1 MNTTAHFRSDTDEQ
15 QSRRAASKR
24 HSTKRRLPHLTPGAR
39 ATAALGAGALL
50 VLLGSLSPTA
60 QAVTCGPA
68 QRGTLGAG
76 NTFTAGTTDSH
87 NDYRV
92 ICTGDTNGQKVREYD
107 LAGAFNHEDADDVGD
122 LDGRLVVQLRN
133 AHLDMYMYKFP
144 LDGGLRGAIV
154 VLGTEGGA
162 SNRDDGIDFSV
173 GEVERFNFELDSH
186 ATISATGGA
195 KAIDVWVADEN
206 HYYGRVVVRNFGS
219 ITTAGGGSS
228 DAGRRGYAIQV
239 ASRGGVVDV
248 INEASG
254 TIVTRGPG
262 GRGIIAANNG
272 STATAINR
280 GSITTHGNPFN
291 GRRAHG
297 IGVWTHWDNQTKGGA
312 GVARATN
319 EGTVTTHGLGTAAV
333 TAFSGSGGHPGL
345 AAVATNKGTIET
357 RGNTDSDGSDSA
369 GLYAQSEGGTAL
381 ATNERDATI
390 RTYGTGAKGLRTVNK
405 RSVTGR
411 AEAENRGTVTTS
423 GQPTSTRR
431 AHGMDVWSEYN
442 SAYAVNHNGATIT
455 TTGRGATGVQVSSSH
470 GSADESAY
478 ALNRGTIT
486 TSGDGFHTDTNV
498 YNSIGMAVYSAGEAP
513 VIAVNMYE
521 GVIETSG
528 TGARGI
534 WAVGYPEG
542 AAAVARNR
550 GRITTHGD
558 IYQADRS
565 GTDNDTSRG
574 AYGMEA
580 YSRNSDAAAANETGG
595 VIETH
600 GAVAIG
606 VNAWSSGGGTA
617 TVVNRGR
624 VTTRG
629 GAADDLPGAIGDLH
643 GSAGIR
649 AYSAQA
655 SARIENAPTGRVDT
669 YGDRAYGLLAD
680 TSSDGS
686 RTSAMAEVVNR
697 GVVHTRGRNA
707 DAVLAGA
714 RHGGTADNPNRAHA
728 LNTQGAAITTVGDG
742 ATGLGAFIQIRSD
755 DDATSDEATDAY
767 GTVYVRNDGTVI
779 TGEVDEDA
787 AADDT
792 STDTTT
798 DDEEETFAAGVLATN
813 GVAAAFY
820 SPDDTTIGNAGDV
833 TVVNT
838 GDVTVKLEN
847 ATGLYAETHGDGTAT
862 VQMLGGTVRA
872 EHETGRGLWAR
883 TGDTGEVHVT
893 IAGGAE
899 IAASSSEGIAA
910 ELEGGTTNFRLLES
924 TLDGRAVFGSGTD
937 TFTIRDGRVTGAID
951 FGTGTDT
958 LTVHG
963 DTWLEGAISNLEA
976 LNKRGSGNLVMR
988 GDATFSSGGSAVLEN
1003 GGLTFTG
1010 QFNLGTTGTMRIH
1023 DAARLTAVLADASAP
1038 PQITAGGGI
1047 TFDGDE
1053 ELFLQV
1059 TPGITATSEQTY
1071 LNQLNTASGSP
1082 IANGTPVTG
1091 RTGQVA
1097 LRTSRGPSTV
1107 VDVGHIPL
1115 QDGNT
1120 QTTGTSVTGGVRLGV
1135 MSLDAPSD
1143 LDDVAIPI
1151 LPPGGPSLALGGGV
1165 AGLGASFFS
1174 VLDSEVLGF
1183 AAEETG
1189 GNEGPAMPTFVESRD
1204 RVGGLEYWARAWAG
1218 DAPVLAG
1225 GVEATVRGS
1234 ALGVNMPL
1242 GEGFRLGVS
1251 VAPEMTVSSG
1261 PLGRASA
1268 AGARLDGARYAAWSN
1283 WRGEIFHA
1291 GVSASHGRYRA
1302 QSILDNPVA
1311 GGGLG
1316 SEFDLTQDHIQL
1328 GAGARLTWSGVQVVP
1343 SLSGFSGAL
1352 RRGAHTAEGAVFRAD
1367 VPGFSQRYSGWKSE
1381 ITVSPKQ
1388 WLPGPGTLRW
1398 RPALHLHTQRTHTA
1412 GPASLEL
1419 AQHDKAGVLS
1429 LTSSAEVS
1437 GLPGIVHGFSATVD
1451 ALRSDAWQM
1460 QLGFA
1465 GMQAD
1470 GDYKQMM
1477 LARLR
1482 VHF

>member
-1 MNTTAHFRSDTDEQ
+1 MNTTDHIHSNTVRLTSPSGAC
-15 QSRRAASKR
+15 RR
-24 HSTKRRLPHLTPGAR
+24 GAR
-39 ATAALGAGALL
+39 EFRPPPLTTERRSVSTLGGLALL
-50 VLLGSLSPTA
+50 ALLGVLSHSA
-60 QAVTCGPA
+60 QAVTCGAA
-68 QRGTLGAG
+68 QRGTLGAN
-76 NTFTAGTTDSH
+76 NTFTQGTTGSH
-87 NDYRV
+87 NDYR
-92 ICTGDTNGQKVREYD
+92 IRCTGDTSGQGVSVED
-107 LAGAFNHEDADDVGD
+107 LTAAFNHADADDVANEN
-122 LDGRLVVQLRN
+122 GRLVIQLTN
-133 AHLDMYMYKFP
+133 AYLRIDKDEFP
-144 LDGGLRGAIV
+144 VGDDLKGGIV

-162 SNRDDGIDFSV
+162 SGWNEGIDIDIDELR
-173 GEVERFNFELDSH
+173 GDLKVESH

-195 KAIDVWVADEN
+195 RGIDVWIADDS
-206 HYYGRVVVRNFGS
+206 HSFGRVEVHNFGS
-219 ITTAGGGSS
+219 VST
-228 DAGRRGYAIQV
+228 DAGRRGYAVV
-239 ASRGGVVDV
+239 AVSRGGVVEV
-248 INEASG
+248 VNEEGATIAAS
-254 TIVTRGPG
+254 GPG
-262 GRGIIAANNG
+262 GRGIVAGTVG
-272 STATAINR
+272 STATATNR
-280 GSITTHGNPFN
+280 GTITTRGNAYQTWRAN
-291 GRRAHG
+291 GIAAFS
-297 IGVWTHWDNQTKGGA
+297 HWDNTAKGG

-319 EGTVTTHGLGTAAV
+319 ETTGTVTTYGLGAAAIV
-333 TAFSGSGGHPGL
+333 AYSGSGGNYGT
-345 AAVATNKGTIET
+345 AAVATNKGTVT
-357 RGNTDSDGSDSA
+357 THGNPDSGSPAFGVHADT
-369 GLYAQSEGGTAL
+369 EGGL
-381 ATNERDATI
+381 GRATNEAGGVI
-390 RTYGTGAKGLRTVNK
+390 RTYGTGAGGLAAWSR
-405 RSVTGR
+405 RAVTGR
-411 AEAENRGTVTTS
+411 AETENRGTITTS
-423 GQPTSTRR
+423 GQPDGFNR
-431 AHGMDVWSEYN
+431 AHGMNAWSEYN
-442 SAYAVNHNGATIT
+442 SAYATNQEGATIT
-455 TTGRGATGVQVSSSH
+455 TSGRGARGFLASTTYG
-470 GSADESAY
+470 GPDETAY
-478 ALNRGTIT
+478 ALNRGTVT
-486 TSGDGFHTDTNV
+486 TTGNGFHTD
-498 YNSIGMAVYSAGEAP
+498 NSLYGADGVAVFSGGEASAT
-513 VIAVNMYE
+513 AVNAYE
-521 GVIETSG
+521 GVIETRG
-528 TGARGI
+528 TGAKGMLAFGYRG
-534 WAVGYPEG
+534 GS
-542 AAAVARNR
+542 AATVRNR

-558 IYQADRS
+558 VYRVDRT
-565 GTDNDTSRG
+565 GTDNDDYLRADGMHAVSRT
-574 AYGMEA
+574 
-580 YSRNSDAAAANETGG
+580 SDATAINEIGG
-595 VIETH
+595 VVETH
-600 GAVAIG
+600 GLVAWG
-606 VNAWSSGGGTA
+606 VAARARGGGTA

-629 GAADDLPGAIGDLH
+629 GAADDLPGAIGSLR

-669 YGDRAYGLLAD
+669 YGDRAYGLLAE

-714 RHGGTADNPNRAHA
+714 SHGGTVDNPNRAHA
-728 LNTQGAAITTVGDG
+728 INTQGAAITTVGDG

-755 DDATSDEATDAY
+755 DEATSDEATDAY

-798 DDEEETFAAGVLATN
+798 DDDEETFAAGVLATN
-813 GVAAAFY
+813 GVAAGFY

-833 TVVNT
+833 APGIVNT

-847 ATGLYAETHGDGTAT
+847 ATGLYAETHGNGTAT

-893 IAGGAE
+893 IAGGARV
-899 IAASSSEGIAA
+899 AASSSGGIAA
-910 ELEGGTTNFRLLES
+910 ELEGGTTNLRLLES

-958 LTVHG
+958 LNVHG
-963 DTWLEGAISNLEA
+963 DTWLEGAVSNLEA

-988 GDATFSSGGSAVLEN
+988 GDAAFSSGGSAVLEN

-1059 TPGITATSEQTY
+1059 APGITATSEQTY
-1071 LNQLNTASGSP
+1071 LNQLNTASGNP

-1097 LRTSRGPSTV
+1097 LRTSLGPSTV

-1120 QTTGTSVTGGVRLGV
+1120 QTTGTSVTVGVRLGV

-1165 AGLGASFFS
+1165 AGLGASLFS

-1204 RVGGLEYWARAWAG
+1204 RDGGLEYWARAWVG

-1234 ALGVNMPL
+1234 ALGVDMPL
-1242 GEGFRLGVS
+1242 GEGFRIGVS
-1251 VAPEMTVSSG
+1251 AAPEMTVSSG

-1291 GVSASHGRYRA
+1291 GASASHGRYRA

-1316 SEFDLTQDHIQL
+1316 SEFDLTQDHVQL
-1328 GAGARLTWSGVQVVP
+1328 GAGARLTWSGVQAAP

-1381 ITVSPKQ
+1381 ISVSPKQ

-1437 GLPGIVHGFSATVD
+1437 GLPGTVHGFSATVD

-1482 VHF
+1482 VRF

>member
-1 MNTTAHFRSDTDEQ
+1 MNRTAHFRSDTDKQ
-15 QSRRAASKR
+15 QSRRAASKC
-24 HSTKRRLPHLTPGAR
+24 HSTKRRLPYLTPGAR

-50 VLLGSLSPTA
+50 VLLGALSHSA
-60 QAVTCGPA
+60 QAVTCGAA
-68 QRGTLGAG
+68 QRGTLEAG

-92 ICTGDTNGQKVREYD
+92 ICTGDASGQKVTQYD
-107 LAGAFNHEDADDVGD
+107 LAAAFDHEDADDIGS
-122 LDGRLVVQLRN
+122 LDGRLVVQLHN
-133 AHLDMYMYKFP
+133 AHLDTHMYEFP
-144 LDGGLRGAIV
+144 LDEGLRGAIV
-154 VLGTEGGA
+154 VLGSEGGA
-162 SNRDDGIDFSV
+162 SNWNDGIEISV
-173 GEVERFNFELDSH
+173 GEMGKFDFKLDSH
-186 ATISATGGA
+186 ATISTTGGA
-195 KAIDVWVADEN
+195 KAIEVWTNDES
-206 HYYGRVVVRNFGS
+206 HYSSRIVVRNFGS
-219 ITTAGGGSS
+219 LTTTGGGSS
-228 DAGRRGYAIQV
+228 DDGRSGDAIL
-239 ASRGGVVDV
+239 ASSRGGIVYA

-254 TIVTRGPG
+254 TIVIRGPG
-262 GRGIIAANNG
+262 GNGITAANNG

-280 GSITTHGNPFN
+280 GSITTHGNPVNFN
-291 GRRAHG
+291 RAYG
-297 IGVWTHWDNQTKGGA
+297 ISALTGWGIHTKGGT
-312 GVARATN
+312 GFARATN
-319 EGTVTTHGLGTAAV
+319 EGTVTTHGLGAPAV
-333 TAFSGSGGHPGL
+333 AAFSGSGVIPGL

-357 RGNTDSDGSDSA
+357 RGNTDSNGYDSA
-369 GLYAQSEGGTAL
+369 GLFALSYGGTAQ
-381 ATNERDATI
+381 ATNESDATI
-390 RTYGTGAKGLRTVNK
+390 HTYGIGARGLSADNWRP
-405 RSVTGR
+405 VTGR
-411 AEAENRGTVTTS
+411 AEAENRGTVMTS
-423 GQPTSTRR
+423 G
-431 AHGMDVWSEYN
+431 HGMDVWSEYN

-455 TTGRGATGVQVSSSH
+455 TTGQGATGVQVSSSH

-486 TSGDGFHTDTNV
+486 TSGDGYHTDHSN
-498 YNSIGMAVYSAGEAP
+498 YNAIGMVVYSAGEAP
-513 VIAVNMYE
+513 AIAVNMYE

-528 TGARGI
+528 TGAKGI
-534 WAVGYPEG
+534 RAVGYPEG
-542 AAAVARNR
+542 AAAVARNL
-550 GRITTHGD
+550 GRITTRGD
-558 IYQADRS
+558 AHRIDRT
-565 GTDNDTSRG
+565 GTDNDLYRNSS
-574 AYGMEA
+574 GMQA
-580 YSRNSDAAAANETGG
+580 ISVNSDAAATNETGG

-600 GAVAIG
+600 GARGIG
-606 VNAWSSGGGTA
+606 FYAWSGSGTA
-617 TVVNRGR
+617 TAVNRGR

-629 GAADDLPGAIGDLH
+629 GAADDLPGNVGRLLGANGV
-643 GSAGIR
+643 
-649 AYSAQA
+649 QA
-655 SARIENAPTGRVDT
+655 HSEHANARVENGPTGRVDT
-669 YGDRAYGLLAD
+669 YGERAFALFAETEG
-680 TSSDGS
+680 DGS

-697 GVVHTRGRNA
+697 SVVHTRGRNA

-714 RHGGTADNPNRAHA
+714 IHGGTADNPNRAHA
-728 LNTQGAAITTVGDG
+728 INTQGAAITTVGDG
-742 ATGLGAFIQIRSD
+742 ATGLGAFIQIRSN

-779 TGEVDEDA
+779 TGEADEDA

-798 DDEEETFAAGVLATN
+798 DDEETFAAGVLATN

-893 IAGGAE
+893 IAGGAK

-910 ELEGGTTNFRLLES
+910 ELEGETTNLRLLES

-958 LTVHG
+958 LNVHG
-963 DTWLEGAISNLEA
+963 DTWLEGAVSNLEA

-988 GDATFSSGGSAVLEN
+988 GDAAFSSGGSAVLEN
-1003 GGLTFTG
+1003 GGLMFAG
-1010 QFNLGTTGTMRIH
+1010 QFNLGTTGTMRVH

-1047 TFDGDE
+1047 IFDGDE

-1059 TPGITATSEQTY
+1059 APGITATSEQTY
-1071 LNQLNTASGSP
+1071 LNQLNTTSSNP

-1097 LRTSRGPSTV
+1097 LRTSLGLSTV

-1115 QDGNT
+1115 QNGNI
-1120 QTTGTSVTGGVRLGV
+1120 QVAGTSVTAGVRLGV

-1165 AGLGASFFS
+1165 AGLGALLFS
-1174 VLDSEVLGF
+1174 ALDSEVLGF
-1183 AAEETG
+1183 ADEETG
-1189 GNEGPAMPTFVESRD
+1189 GNEGPTMPAFVESRE
-1204 RVGGLEYWARAWAG
+1204 RNGGLEYWARAWAS

-1225 GVEATVRGS
+1225 GAEATVRGS
-1234 ALGVNMPL
+1234 ALGVDMPV

-1251 VAPEMTVSSG
+1251 TAPEMTVSSG
-1261 PLGRASA
+1261 PLGRATP

-1291 GVSASHGRYRA
+1291 GANASHGRYRA

-1316 SEFDLTQDHIQL
+1316 SEFDLTQDHVQL
-1328 GAGARLTWSGVQVVP
+1328 GAGARLTWSGVQAAP
-1343 SLSGFSGAL
+1343 SLSVFSGAL
-1352 RRGAHTAEGAVFRAD
+1352 RRDAHTAEGAVFRAD

-1437 GLPGIVHGFSATVD
+1437 GLPGTVHGFSATVD